1 MVKKQVLVLLLTL
14 IFLSGCAANYIKQ
27 LSFKGDSEN
36 WEAVLNYK
44 YIELFEPAQA
54 GKVRHRILE
63 ERNYRINYTGKEK
76 TLGEIEYQF
85 LGDLGER
92 LGSGEIDPG
101 TVFPMSGTVR
111 GESAS
116 EITRLQANNI
126 VPHPAIGF
134 PNTKS
139 TFLLKITWDGKE
151 ESIRLTYQ

>member
-1 MVKKQVLVLLLTL
+1 ML
-14 IFLSGCAANYIKQ
+14 ILISGCAANYIKQ

-44 YIELFEPAQA
+44 YTELFEPAQA
-54 GKVRHRILE
+54 GKIRHRRLE

-85 LGDLGER
+85 FDDSGER
-92 LGSGEIDPG
+92 LGSGEVDPG
-101 TVFPMSGTVR
+101 PVFPISGTVR
-111 GESAS
+111 GEGAS
-116 EITRLQANNI
+116 EITRTRANNI

-139 TFLLKITWDGKE
+139 IFLLKITWDGKE
-151 ESIRLTYQ
+151 ETIRLTY